1 MMNLCKINE
10 ITWIGF
16 VKAVMKLGN
25 RMKNEFMFSNFNRGL
40 KARLFRF
47 RLSGAIG

>member
-16 VKAVMKLGN
+16 VKAVMKLGQSHEI
-25 RMKNEFMFSNFNRGL
+25 EFMYSNFNRGL

-47 RLSGAIG
+47 RPSGAIG